1 MEISILET
9 VVFEQKELFS
19 QADTSIPRSVNYKEY
34 VDTEQIVV
42 ISGVR
47 RSGKSTLLRQ
57 FASHFSDYRY
67 LNFDDERLIRFD
79 IDDFANLMLLWQ
91 KQGNFNTIFLDEI
104 QNVPQWERF
113 VRRIFNEGYKIFITG
128 SNSKLLSGELGT
140 HLTGRHKT
148 IELFPFSFIEFL
160 TLKNIT
166 YQNIKTT
173 SEKAKILAAF
183 DEYLSDGGF
192 PYYCKTGEKD
202 FLTLLYDNILY
213 KDVLF
218 RFAIREKRT
227 FRELANF
234 VMSNIGKEFS
244 YENIAKMLNV
254 KSNTTIK
261 NYLDNMEEAYLIFTL
276 SKYDFSLK
284 KQYTSNKKLYVID
297 NGLRNNVAFYFS
309 EDKGRLLEN
318 TIFLELKRRG
328 GEIYFHKD
336 KKECD
341 FVVQRGTKITE
352 AVQVCFELNESNE
365 DREINGLLEALNYY
379 NLEKGIIITQNQ
391 KNTLNQNGK
400 QIEVLPVWEFLTDA
414 K

>member
-1 MEISILET
+1 MDISTLET
-9 VVFEQKELFS
+9 VVFEQKEFFS
-19 QADTSIPRSVNYKEY
+19 KEDTSVPRSVNINNYIE
-34 VDTEQIVV
+34 TEQIVV

-57 FASHFSDYRY
+57 FASHFVDYRY
-67 LNFDDERLIRFD
+67 LNFDDERLIRFEV
-79 IDDFANLMLLWQ
+79 DDFANLMLLWQ
-91 KQGNFNTIFLDEI
+91 KQGHFNTIFLDEI

-128 SNSKLLSGELGT
+128 SNSKLLSSEFGT
-140 HLTGRHKT
+140 HLTGRYKT
-148 IELFPFSFIEFL
+148 IELFPFSFTEFL

-173 SEKAKILAAF
+173 AQKAALVAAF
-183 DEYLSDGGF
+183 DEYLLDGGF

-218 RFAIREKRT
+218 RFLIREKRT

-234 VMSNIGKEFS
+234 AISNTGKEFS
-244 YENIAKMLNV
+244 YENISKTLNI
-254 KSNTTIK
+254 KSNTTVK
-261 NYLDNMEEAYLIFTL
+261 TYLENMEEAYLIFTL
-276 SKYDFSLK
+276 PKYDFSLK

-297 NGLRNNVAFYFS
+297 NGLRNNVAFYTS

-318 TIFLELKRRG
+318 VIFLELKRRG
-328 GEIYFHKD
+328 GDIYFHKD

-341 FVVQRGTKITE
+341 FVVQRGTRITE
-352 AVQVCFELNESNE
+352 AIQVCFDLNENNKE
-365 DREINGLLEALNYY
+365 REFNGLLEAMTYY
-379 NLEKGIIITQNQ
+379 NLEKGFIITQNQ
-391 KNTLNQNGK
+391 KNTHEQDNK
-400 QIEVLPVWEFLTDA
+400 QINIIPAWEFLTEN
-414 K
+414 

>member
-1 MEISILET
+1 MNLSTLET
-9 VVFEQKELFS
+9 IVFEQKDFFS
-19 QADTSIPRSVNYKEY
+19 REDTSIPRAINFLEY
-34 VDTEQIVV
+34 IETEQIVV

-57 FASHFSDYRY
+57 FASYFDDYRY
-67 LNFDDERLIRFD
+67 LNFDDERLIRFEV
-79 IDDFANLMLLWQ
+79 DDFANLMLLWQ

-113 VRRIFNEGYKIFITG
+113 ARRIFNEGYKIFITG

-148 IELFPFSFIEFL
+148 IELFPFSFRELLVMKEIDSSNV
-160 TLKNIT
+160 KS
-166 YQNIKTT
+166 T
-173 SEKAKILAAF
+173 SQKAALLAAL
-183 DEYLSDGGF
+183 DEYLLEGGF
-192 PYYCKTGEKD
+192 PYYCKTREKD
-202 FLTLLYDNILY
+202 FLTLLYENILY

-227 FRELANF
+227 FREVANF
-234 VMSNIGKEFS
+234 ALSNIGKEFS
-244 YENIAKMLNV
+244 YENVAKTLNI
-254 KSNTTIK
+254 KSNTTVK

-284 KQYTSNKKLYVID
+284 KQYISNKKIYAID
-297 NGLRNNVAFYFS
+297 NGMRNNVAFYFS

-318 TIFLELKRRG
+318 AVFLELKRRG
-328 GEIYFHKD
+328 KDIYFHKD

-352 AVQVCFELNESNE
+352 AIQVCFELNDNNKE
-365 DREINGLLEALNYY
+365 REFNGLLEAMNYY
-379 NLEKGIIITQNQ
+379 NLETGIIVTNNQ
-391 KNTLNQNGK
+391 KEEYEQNEK
-400 QIEVLPVWEFLTDA
+400 QIIILPAYEFFT
-414 K
+414 